1 MCYNLHTYKNREASM
16 NNYSKLI
23 QSNLISFKDALLENY
38 KQIGLNEV
46 ETIIIMHLY
55 DDKSK
60 NNEML
65 SVSSLKQKM
74 TISESILSKMIVNL
88 VEKGMIELTYE
99 ANDVN
104 RVPTEKFSLNP
115 IIEKLGDVL
124 DKEKAEPIKHDRA
137 LAVSNITQ
145 MVEERF
151 QRMLSLSDL
160 ELINIWLDEN
170 VTYDEIDTAVLET
183 IKNGKNSLK
192 YTDAIINSRKRA
204 KERKACVVNPEIKE
218 VLDLFNVKK

>member
-1 MCYNLHTYKNREASM
+1 
-16 NNYSKLI
+16 
-23 QSNLISFKDALLENY
+23 
-38 KQIGLNEV
+38 
-46 ETIIIMHLY
+46 
-55 DDKSK
+55 
-60 NNEML
+60 
-65 SVSSLKQKM
+65 
-74 TISESILSKMIVNL
+74 
-88 VEKGMIELTYE
+88 
-99 ANDVN
+99 
-104 RVPTEKFSLNP
+104 
-115 IIEKLGDVL
+115 
-124 DKEKAEPIKHDRA
+124 
-137 LAVSNITQ
+137 